1 MKNSKRKKTMIKSI
15 ELVDFLSHSDTKLE
29 FKDGVTIFVGDNG
42 AGKSSV
48 IDAITYALF
57 GKHKRSDVKSLIRRG
72 TNQSYAK
79 IEFSIRDKQY
89 EAFRKIKNKSS
100 NYLEAKFFETTNN
113 NRIDIVSGERK
124 QYNESMKEEVEKII
138 GMDYKKLQIASIVQQ
153 GQLNAIIDLGATE
166 RQELINNIIGI
177 DKLDIA
183 SKYMLENIKK
193 FREKIKTDLNYND
206 NDIETLIRNFEKYQ
220 QDIKETEPKK
230 NQLELKQK
238 QIQEKLK
245 GLQNELEIETPKIDK
260 INQLEL
266 RKNELLKYVKER
278 EGVIQQQI
286 SENER
291 KIRDCEGCFEEI
303 KENTGFEV
311 KIQKVE
317 EAVEETLK
325 KIQDISNQI
334 ASLKEKQILAS
345 KLQLKDNKCPVCDST
360 GITKLNPFFQEEH
373 IKDKI
378 IKLQQDIKLKEK
390 ERDMYTQKRK
400 EFLEKVQK
408 TQGAEATLRAHSI
421 NTREELI
428 KIQKETQIQK
438 EKLPLTNDSD
448 LKQISQVDNQT
459 KLIFE
464 NILKLELETK
474 GFREEE
480 FLNLKKTIMEKQS
493 ELSQID
499 QEMGRMLEKIDL
511 AKKEIN
517 EIKKIISEL
526 KQVREYILKLEKI
539 EKNIFNKKGSVATS
553 LRSWALNSISLKA
566 SEYLSSLNTKI
577 QRISLSEK
585 DITCYS
591 NTETL
596 DLKSLSGGESVSI
609 ALALRLGMASLLG
622 SSNLNLMILDEP
634 TTHLDAERKKL
645 LVGILSQLSEISNLQ
660 SPMQFLIITHDEEIF
675 EDSNVRQI
683 YKFESSE
690 EGTKVT
696 ALR

>member
-1 MKNSKRKKTMIKSI
+1 
-15 ELVDFLSHSDTKLE
+15 
-29 FKDGVTIFVGDNG
+29 
-42 AGKSSV
+42 
-48 IDAITYALF
+48 
-57 GKHKRSDVKSLIRRG
+57 
-72 TNQSYAK
+72 
-79 IEFSIRDKQY
+79 
-89 EAFRKIKNKSS
+89 
-100 NYLEAKFFETTNN
+100 
-113 NRIDIVSGERK
+113 
-124 QYNESMKEEVEKII
+124 MKEQVEKTI
-138 GMDYKKLQIASIVQQ
+138 GMDFKKLKIASIVQQ
-153 GQLNAIIDLGATE
+153 GELNTIINAGPTA
-166 RQELINNIIGI
+166 RQELLNSVIGI

-193 FREKIKTDLNYND
+193 FREKIKTDLSYND
-206 NDIETLIRNFEKYQ
+206 NDIETLTRKFENYQ
-220 QDIKETEPKK
+220 EDIKETEPKK

-238 QIQEKLK
+238 QIQEELK
-245 GLQNELEIETPKIDK
+245 DLQNELEIETPKIDK

-266 RKNELLKYVKER
+266 RKNELLKYVKETI
-278 EGVIQQQI
+278 GVIQQQI

-291 KIRDCEGCFEEI
+291 KIHDCEGCFEEI
-303 KENTGFEV
+303 KVKGGFEA

-325 KIQDISNQI
+325 KIQEMSSQI

-360 GITKLNPFFQEEH
+360 VEKLNPFFQQEH
-373 IKDKI
+373 IKEEI
-378 IKLQQDIKLKEK
+378 SRLQEDIKLKEK
-390 ERDMYTQKRK
+390 ERDMYSQKRE
-400 EFLEKVQK
+400 EFLKKIQK
-408 TQGAEATLRAHSI
+408 ARDAEATLRAHSI
-421 NTREELI
+421 NTEEELI
-428 KIQKETQIQK
+428 KIQKDTQIKK
-438 EKLPLTNDSD
+438 EKLPLTNNKD
-448 LKQISQVDNQT
+448 LKQISQIDNHA

-480 FLNLKKTIMEKQS
+480 FLNLKKIIMEKQS

-511 AKKEIN
+511 AKKEID
-517 EIKKIISEL
+517 EIQKIILEL
-526 KQVREYILKLEKI
+526 KKVREYILKLEKI

-566 SEYLSSLNTKI
+566 SEYLSFLNTKI

-591 NTETL
+591 NTEAL

-622 SSNLNLMILDEP
+622 ASNLNLMILDEP

-645 LVGILSQLSEISNLQ
+645 LVGILSQLSEISNSQ
-660 SPMQFLIITHDEEIF
+660 SPIQFLIITHDAEIF
-675 EDSNVRQI
+675 EDSNVGQI

-690 EGTKVT
+690 EGSKVI
-696 ALR
+696 AL

>member
-57 GKHKRSDVKSLIRRG
+57 GEHTRKNPKSLIRRG
-72 TNQSYAK
+72 TNQGYAK

-89 EAFRKIKNKSS
+89 EAFRKIKNISS
-100 NYLEAKFFETTNN
+100 NYLEAKFFETTDN
-113 NRIDIVSGERK
+113 NRIDIASGERK

-153 GQLNAIIDLGATE
+153 GQLNAIIDSGAAD
-166 RQELINNIIGI
+166 RQELLNSIIGI
-177 DKLDIA
+177 DKLNIA

-193 FREKIKTDLNYND
+193 FREKIKTDLGYND
-206 NDIETLIRNFEKYQ
+206 DDIENLTRKFESYQ
-220 QDIKETEPKK
+220 QDIKETQPKK

-238 QIQEKLK
+238 QIQEKLT

-591 NTETL
+591 NTEVL
-596 DLKSLSGGESVSI
+596 DIKSLSGGESVSI

>member
-1 MKNSKRKKTMIKSI
+1 MIKSI

-29 FKDGVTIFVGDNG
+29 IKDGVTIFVGDNG
-42 AGKSSV
+42 AGKSSI

-57 GKHKRSDVKSLIRRG
+57 GEHTRKDVKSLIRRG
-72 TNQSYAK
+72 TNQGYAK
-79 IEFSIRDKQY
+79 IEFSIRNKQY
-89 EAFRKIKNKSS
+89 EAFRKIENKSS
-100 NYLEAKFFETTNN
+100 NYLIAKFFETTNN
-113 NRIDIVSGERK
+113 NRIEIASGERR
-124 QYNESMKEEVEKII
+124 QYNESMKEQVEKTI
-138 GMDYKKLQIASIVQQ
+138 GMDFKKLKIASIVQQ
-153 GQLNAIIDLGATE
+153 GELNTIINAGPTA
-166 RQELINNIIGI
+166 RQELLNSVIGI

-193 FREKIKTDLNYND
+193 FREKIKTDLSYND
-206 NDIETLIRNFEKYQ
+206 NDIETLTRKFENYQ
-220 QDIKETEPKK
+220 EDIKETEPKK

-238 QIQEKLK
+238 QIQEELK
-245 GLQNELEIETPKIDK
+245 SLQNELEIETPKIDK

-266 RKNELLKYVKER
+266 RKNELLKYVKETI
-278 EGVIQQQI
+278 GVIQQQI

-291 KIRDCEGCFEEI
+291 KIHDCEGCFEEI
-303 KENTGFEV
+303 KVKGGFEA

-325 KIQDISNQI
+325 KIQEMSSQI

-360 GITKLNPFFQEEH
+360 VKKLNPFFQQEH
-373 IKDKI
+373 IKEEI
-378 IKLQQDIKLKEK
+378 SRLQEDIKLKEK
-390 ERDMYTQKRK
+390 ERDMYSQKRE
-400 EFLEKVQK
+400 EFLKKIQK
-408 TQGAEATLRAHSI
+408 ARDAEATLRAHSI
-421 NTREELI
+421 NTEEELI
-428 KIQKETQIQK
+428 KIQKDTQIKK
-438 EKLPLTNDSD
+438 EKLPLTNNKD
-448 LKQISQVDNQT
+448 LKQISQIDNHA

-480 FLNLKKTIMEKQS
+480 FLNLKKIIMEKQS

-511 AKKEIN
+511 AKKEID
-517 EIKKIISEL
+517 EIQKIILEL
-526 KQVREYILKLEKI
+526 KKVREYILKLEKI

-566 SEYLSSLNTKI
+566 SEYLSFLNTKI

-591 NTETL
+591 NTEAL

-622 SSNLNLMILDEP
+622 ASNLNLMILDEP

-645 LVGILSQLSEISNLQ
+645 LVGILSQLSEISNSQ
-660 SPMQFLIITHDEEIF
+660 SPMQFLIITHDAEIF
-675 EDSNVRQI
+675 EDSNVGQI
-683 YKFESSE
+683 YKFESSK
-690 EGTKVT
+690 EGSKVI
-696 ALR
+696 AL